1 MKVYYVSVDEYDYDE
16 FDAIVV
22 VAENED
28 RALEMAR
35 NGNLNGGS
43 FFEKHQGEIY
53 VEEVDLNTEQVV
65 LASFNA
71 G

>member
-1 MKVYYVSVDEYDYDE
+1 MKVYCVYVNNYDYDD

-28 RALEMAR
+28 RALAIA
-35 NGNLNGGS
+35 NSGYCGNCY
-43 FFEKHQGEIY
+43 FKEYQGEIHIK
-53 VEEVDLNTEQVV
+53 EVDLTKEYVV